1 MELHQ
6 IISRG
11 NTVSAL
17 KKTPAS
23 PELLFAEMLCKKA
36 AGSQITG
43 DRVTSAKAEPVAIG
57 TITRDNPT
65 VSHLLVNHPDYKKDC
80 WRIIHADINQ
90 NKPFTCIRAGET
102 IYIDP
107 ATREITWGKEQ
118 APEPMP
124 VINDRTP
131 NTDTPDES
139 LSTRLMDAVKP
150 FIGTSHN
157 KVDCYELV
165 VKGIKALG
173 YRYHGQAGIKSSLM
187 ERALHDRL
195 PVNAYLTGE
204 GLMEKTGRAIV
215 SKSFE
220 NIGDPAQAAMAF
232 VREIQPLLRQGRI
245 LSFSTRT
252 KGHTGVISKSENQ
265 WTFINSGR
273 MDNAVG
279 KSVNVNEVG
288 EEFLTDE
295 IENWFARAKK
305 QKEPLK
311 ITIGAL
317 DQEKL
322 AMFM

>member
-6 IISRG
+6 IISRD

-23 PELLFAEMLCKKA
+23 RDLLFAEMLCRKA
-36 AGSQITG
+36 KASNITG
-43 DRVTSAKAEPVAIG
+43 DLATSAPAEPVAIG
-57 TITRDNPT
+57 TITRDKPT

-80 WRIIHADINQ
+80 WRIIHADINRD
-90 NKPFTCIRAGET
+90 KPFTRIRAGET

-107 ATREITWGKEQ
+107 ATAEITWGTAPAPAPVLALQ
-118 APEPMP
+118 DAMAAPEAPDDTLSARFIQALKPYMG
-124 VINDRTP
+124 
-131 NTDTPDES
+131 TDHS
-139 LSTRLMDAVKP
+139 
-150 FIGTSHN
+150 

-165 VKGIKALG
+165 VNGIKSLG
-173 YRYHGQAGIKSSLM
+173 YQYHGQAGIKSSLM

-204 GLMEKTGRAIV
+204 GLMEKTGKTIV

-220 NIGDPAQAAMAF
+220 NIGDPAQAAMTF

-245 LSFSTRT
+245 LSFSTPT
-252 KGHTGVISKSENQ
+252 KGHTGVISKAENQ
-265 WTFINSGR
+265 WTFINSGI
-273 MDNAVG
+273 MDNSVG
-279 KSVNVNEVG
+279 KSVNANAVG

-295 IENWFARAKK
+295 LENWFALAKK
-305 QKEPLK
+305 QKEPLR
-311 ITIGAL
+311 ITIGTL
-317 DQEKL
+317 DQKKL